1 MNQKTPEQVKNLE
14 SMSIQFHDALFRKI
28 LDEKTIISI
37 LSTTS
42 NLDRQIIRLFYKK
55 KFSNPIQQDIKCQ
68 LSSDLRDLTIDL
80 FDLPYEYDARELH
93 RALTL
98 NKKEEKTIIEIIIT
112 RPRKHLI
119 LVQKIYKKF
128 YNTSLK
134 NDILKLS
141 ENNKELSQ
149 FSQFLITVLSS
160 QRPTNQTIE
169 INDAYNIAKDMIKD
183 SIKQYGINVE
193 LFKKVFVEKSREDL
207 ILISRA
213 FFDLYKKSLYESIN
227 QEISGKNKRLIK
239 DILFAIITPAQYF
252 AKKAYKAMKGAGTD
266 ENTLFRVII
275 SRAEIDMDDIRE
287 YYFRDWNTDLRNDI
301 DGDCSG
307 AYGKI
312 LMNLSQK

>member
-14 SMSIQFHDALFRKI
+14 SMSIQFHDALFRKK

-42 NLDRQIIRLFYKK
+42 NFDRQIIRLFYKK
-55 KFSNPIQQDIKCQ
+55 KYSNPIQQDIKCQ

-93 RALTL
+93 RALTST
-98 NKKEEKTIIEIIIT
+98 KKEEKTIIEIIIT
-112 RPRKHLI
+112 RPRTHLI

-134 NDILKLS
+134 NDILNL
-141 ENNKELSQ
+141 NNKE
-149 FSQFLITVLSS
+149 FSEFLIAILSS

-169 INDAYNIAKDMIKD
+169 INEAYNIAKDIIKNG
-183 SIKQYGINVE
+183 IKQYGLNVE

-213 FFDLYKKSLYESIN
+213 FFDLYKKNLYESIN
-227 QEISGKNKRLIK
+227 KEIEGKNKRIIK

-252 AKKAYKAMKGAGTD
+252 AKKVYKSMKGAGTD

-312 LMNLSQK
+312 LMNLSEK

>member
-14 SMSIQFHDALFRKI
+14 SMSIQFHDALFCKK

-55 KFSNPIQQDIKCQ
+55 KYANPIQLDIKCQ

-93 RALTL
+93 RALTSS
-98 NKKEEKTIIEIIIT
+98 KKEEKTIIEIIIT
-112 RPRKHLI
+112 RPRSHI
-119 LVQKIYKKF
+119 VLVQKNYKKF

-134 NDILKLS
+134 NDILNL
-141 ENNKELSQ
+141 NNKE
-149 FSQFLITVLSS
+149 FSEFLIALLSS
-160 QRPTNQTIE
+160 QRPSTQTIE
-169 INDAYNIAKDMIKD
+169 INEAYNIAKDIIKNG
-183 SIKQYGINVE
+183 IKQYGINVD
-193 LFKKVFVEKSREDL
+193 LFKKVFVDKSREDL

-213 FFDLYKKSLYESIN
+213 FFDLYKKSLYESVDK
-227 QEISGKNKRLIK
+227 EISGKNKMIIK
-239 DILFAIITPAQYF
+239 DILFGLITPAQYF
-252 AKKAYKAMKGAGTD
+252 SKKAYKAMKGPGTD

-275 SRAEIDMDDIRE
+275 SRTEIDMDDIRE

-307 AYGKI
+307 AFGQI

>member
-14 SMSIQFHDALFRKI
+14 SMSIQFHDALFCKK

-55 KFSNPIQQDIKCQ
+55 KYTNPIQLDIKCQ
-68 LSSDLRDLTIDL
+68 LSSDLRDLAIDL

-93 RALTL
+93 RALTSS
-98 NKKEEKTIIEIIIT
+98 KKEEKTIIEIIIT
-112 RPRKHLI
+112 RPRSHI
-119 LVQKIYKKF
+119 VLVQKIYKKF

-134 NDILKLS
+134 NDILNL
-141 ENNKELSQ
+141 NNKE
-149 FSQFLITVLSS
+149 FSEFLIALLSS
-160 QRPTNQTIE
+160 RRPSTQTIE
-169 INDAYNIAKDMIKD
+169 INEAYNIAKDIIKNG
-183 SIKQYGINVE
+183 IKQYGINVD
-193 LFKKVFVEKSREDL
+193 LFKKVFVDKSREDL

-213 FFDLYKKSLYESIN
+213 FFDLYKKSLYESVDK
-227 QEISGKNKRLIK
+227 EISGKNKMIIK
-239 DILFAIITPAQYF
+239 DILFGIITPAQYF
-252 AKKAYKAMKGAGTD
+252 AKKAYKAMKGPGTD

-307 AYGKI
+307 AFGQI